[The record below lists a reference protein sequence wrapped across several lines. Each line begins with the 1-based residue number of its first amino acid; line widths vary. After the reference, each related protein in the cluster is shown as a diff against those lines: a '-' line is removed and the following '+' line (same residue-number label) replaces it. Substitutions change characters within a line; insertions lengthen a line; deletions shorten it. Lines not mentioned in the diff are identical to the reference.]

1 MSENPLAVKGI
12 SKLEAIGK
20 KGKLTKIIKVTIEQ
34 FEFLK

>member
-1 MSENPLAVKGI
+1 MSENQQAVKGI

-20 KGKLTKIIKVTIEQ
+20 KGKLTKIINITIEQ

>member
-1 MSENPLAVKGI
+1 MSENQAVKGI
-12 SKLEAIGK
+12 NKLEAIGK